1 MKNSLLIFLFIL
13 LYACQEKQKAVVKGN
28 PYAQEK
34 ISSCYNEN
42 IYNDPNTSATFCN
55 NLEELEKLATAES
68 NDFKAMVSVIAGLQ
82 NSNKSLYQLGIKNYE
97 KALVLLQNSTT
108 DSLKAKA
115 LNGIGNNYKIIG
127 NYKKATKNLFAALK
141 LYEKDKNV
149 LGIGSVHT
157 ILGDLYFQMDKLEK
171 AKQSYELAM
180 QVLKHHKSSMF
191 FLSTTHSLANY
202 YGMNG
207 NFDKALSLDEMG
219 LRICDS
225 LSIDKMKVSF
235 LDNKANCF
243 LFSNRMDSAYY
254 YFNEC
259 LKLDIKIGNK
269 KQIADTYSNL
279 SQFFLMKKDYK
290 TAEKHAK
297 TSIVLLKTIDGK
309 PNLAK
314 SYDILSEIYT
324 SQNQY
329 QKAFEVQKERMANY
343 KLMLQDREASA
354 SAEYKIVYET
364 QKKEAKIKVLELEN
378 KVRNLKIE
386 QQELQMKRSN
396 YMLILFGLLFSFVLA
411 LSYFWLKHQKI
422 KSQLERQQAIKET
435 EEAERIRM
443 AKDIHDDLGSDLTKI
458 NFLSELIS
466 QQSKELPVIHH
477 STESIKETAKKMID
491 NMRDLIWALNPENA
505 TLANLIARMREHT
518 TDYLEDYPITLD
530 YTISDNLPKLTVA
543 NEVHRALFLVVK
555 EAIHNIAKHSK
566 ANHINFTITLT
577 DFELKCS
584 IQDNGIGFISSN
596 TKGNG
601 LINMK
606 SRIQEIGGTL
616 SVNTKQDEGTEVVF
630 EIKLKSIF
638 KK

>member
-1 MKNSLLIFLFIL
+1 
-13 LYACQEKQKAVVKGN
+13 
-28 PYAQEK
+28 
-34 ISSCYNEN
+34 
-42 IYNDPNTSATFCN
+42 
-55 NLEELEKLATAES
+55 
-68 NDFKAMVSVIAGLQ
+68 
-82 NSNKSLYQLGIKNYE
+82 
-97 KALVLLQNSTT
+97 
-108 DSLKAKA
+108 
-115 LNGIGNNYKIIG
+115 
-127 NYKKATKNLFAALK
+127 
-141 LYEKDKNV
+141 
-149 LGIGSVHT
+149 
-157 ILGDLYFQMDKLEK
+157 
-171 AKQSYELAM
+171 
-180 QVLKHHKSSMF
+180 
-191 FLSTTHSLANY
+191 
-202 YGMNG
+202 
-207 NFDKALSLDEMG
+207 
-219 LRICDS
+219 
-225 LSIDKMKVSF
+225 
-235 LDNKANCF
+235 
-243 LFSNRMDSAYY
+243 MDSAYY

-378 KVRNLKIE
+378 RVRNLKIE
-386 QQELQMKRSN
+386 QQELQVKRSN
-396 YMLILFGLLFSFVLA
+396 YMLILFGLLLLFVLVV
-411 LSYFWLKHQKI
+411 SYFWLQHQKL
-422 KSQLERQQAIKET
+422 KSMLVREKVIKET
-435 EEAERIRM
+435 EEVERIRM
-443 AKDIHDDLGSDLTKI
+443 AKDIHDDLGSDLSKI

-466 QQSKELPVIHH
+466 QQSKEFPDIFH

-518 TDYLEDYPITLD
+518 NDYLEDYPITID
-530 YTISDNLPKLTVA
+530 YTIPDNFLQITVA

-555 EAIHNIAKHSK
+555 EAIHNIAKHAK
-566 ANHINFTITLT
+566 ANKINFTLALT
-577 DFELKCS
+577 ADELKCS

-596 TKGNG
+596 NKGNG

-616 SVNTKQDEGTEVVF
+616 SVNTKLKEGTEVVF
-630 EIKLKSIF
+630 EIKLNTIF